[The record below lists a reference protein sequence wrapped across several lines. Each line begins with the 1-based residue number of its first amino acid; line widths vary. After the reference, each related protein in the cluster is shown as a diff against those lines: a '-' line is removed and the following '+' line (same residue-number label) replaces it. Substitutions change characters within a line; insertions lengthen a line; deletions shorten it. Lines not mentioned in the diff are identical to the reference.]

1 MQGEQPDVADGDDER
16 DAPDELTP
24 PAAPAARRR
33 VDSISPSIDTTAP
46 SVDTQPPSV
55 DTAVHRQPT
64 QQLPASRGLPPSP
77 DADSRH
83 TTASS
88 PLEAMRNEEVV
99 RTRGFLKMC
108 IFIVVAAIAAVFI
121 SGGDPIAQAA
131 VVIGSVI
138 VALTAGVMLRL
149 FRDLAGYTPRRITIG
164 ATIIAFGAYGGVY
177 YWGVVSPATAIILFG
192 IYFFSFGGHRSS
204 TYFLYGL
211 CAGLHALLA
220 AAIGFG
226 LLRDR
231 GVVRT
236 DGLPWQQEL
245 LTHGVVQFL
254 YLCAFMMGRANRK
267 TTLDAVSSLER
278 AVRQVAQREALLS
291 EARQELDRALK
302 VGGPGRYTEQIVG
315 SFKLGVL
322 IGRGGMGEVYAAHSV
337 LDGREAAV
345 KLLSPATMGDQQQL
359 KRFLR
364 EAEAAAKLE
373 CPNVVAVLEVGTT
386 AGELPFIA
394 MERLRGFDL
403 AHHLRRRR
411 RLAVAEV
418 VTLVEQ
424 IAIGLAAAQAAGV
437 VHRDIKPH
445 NLFLAERDGLLT
457 WKVLDFGVSKLAGNG
472 GTLTKGH
479 VVGTPGYMAPEQARG
494 EDVDWRVDV
503 YALAAIA
510 YRCLTGHPPFTGKDV
525 PTTLYDVVYK
535 MPAQPSQLALL
546 PPDVERVLAIGLAK
560 DKDDRFDRAAALAAA
575 LTAAAR
581 SELAPDLRAKAEGL
595 LAKQPWGQRL

>member
-1 MQGEQPDVADGDDER
+1 MADGDDER

-33 VDSISPSIDTTAP
+33 VDTTA
-46 SVDTQPPSV
+46 PSV

-77 DADSRH
+77 DADTRH
-83 TTASS
+83 TTATS
-88 PLEAMRNEEVV
+88 PLEAMRHEEVV

-108 IFIVVAAIAAVFI
+108 VFIVVAAIATVWI
-121 SGGDPIAQAA
+121 GGGDPLAQ
-131 VVIGSVI
+131 VVV
-138 VALTAGVMLRL
+138 TAGSTLVAIAALVLLRL
-149 FRDLAGYTPRRITIG
+149 IREPAGYTPRRITIG
-164 ATIIAFGAYGGVY
+164 ATVIAVGAYGGIY

-192 IYFFSFGGHRSS
+192 IYFFSFGGHRGS

-211 CAGLHALLA
+211 CAALHGALALAIGTGLLA
-220 AAIGFG
+220 
-226 LLRDR
+226 DR

-236 DGLPWQQEL
+236 DGLPWPHEL
-245 LTHGVVQFL
+245 MTHGVVQFL
-254 YLCAFMMGRANRK
+254 YLCAFLMGRANRQ
-267 TTLDAVSSLER
+267 TTLDAVQSLER

-302 VGGPGRYTEQIVG
+302 VGGPGRYTEQVVG

-337 LDGREAAV
+337 IDGREAAV
-345 KLLSPATMGDQQQL
+345 KLLSPSTLGDQQQL

-373 CPNVVAVLEVGTT
+373 CPNVVGVLEVGTT

-411 RLAVAEV
+411 KLEVAEV
-418 VTLVEQ
+418 VSLVEQ

-445 NLFLAERDGLLT
+445 NLFLAERDGVLT

-472 GTLTKGH
+472 GTLTQGH

-525 PTTLYDVVYK
+525 PSTLYDVVYK
-535 MPAQPSQLALL
+535 MPAQPGQLAHL

-560 DKDDRFDRAAALAAA
+560 NRDDRFDRAVALADA
-575 LTAAAR
+575 LVAAAR
-581 SELAPDLRAKAEGL
+581 SELSPELRARAEAL
-595 LAKQPWGQRL
+595 LAQQAWGQRR

>member
-1 MQGEQPDVADGDDER
+1 VPDPADGDDQR
-16 DAPDELTP
+16 DEPSVVDEPTP

-33 VDSISPSIDTTAP
+33 IDSATPSLDTG
-46 SVDTQPPSV
+46 
-55 DTAVHRQPT
+55 VHRQPT
-64 QQLPASRGLPPSP
+64 QQLPASRGLPTGP
-77 DADSRH
+77 DSDTRH
-83 TTASS
+83 TSTTS
-88 PLEAMRNEEVV
+88 PLEAMRLEEVV
-99 RTRGFLKMC
+99 RTRGFLKLS
-108 IFIVVAAIAAVFI
+108 IGIVCAAIVAVFAA
-121 SGGDPIAQAA
+121 GGDPVAQGTTCAGAA
-131 VVIGSVI
+131 VVVA
-138 VALTAGVMLRL
+138 VALVMLRL
-149 FRDLAGYTPRRITIG
+149 FRDPSGYTTARITTG
-164 ATIIAFGAYGGVY
+164 AALIAIGAYGGVY

-192 IYFFSFGGHRSS
+192 IYFFSFGGNRAA
-204 TYFLYGL
+204 TIFVYLW
-211 CAGLHALLA
+211 CAGLHGALA
-220 AAIGFG
+220 AAIGAG
-226 LLRDR
+226 WIVDR

-254 YLCAFMMGRANRK
+254 YLCAFLTGRASRQ
-267 TTLDAVSSLER
+267 TTLDAVASLER
-278 AVRQVAQREALLS
+278 AIRQVAQREALLS

-315 SFKLGVL
+315 SFKLDVL
-322 IGRGGMGEVYAAHSV
+322 IGRGGMGEVYAATSLV
-337 LDGREAAV
+337 DGRDAAV
-345 KLLSPATMGDQQQL
+345 KLLSPSTLGDQQQV

-364 EAEAAAKLE
+364 EAEAAAKLDS
-373 CPNVVAVLEVGTT
+373 PNVVAVLEVGTT

-411 RLAVAEV
+411 RLALAEV

-424 IAIGLAAAQAAGV
+424 IAVGLGAAQAAGV
-437 VHRDIKPH
+437 VHRDVKPH
-445 NLFLAERDGLLT
+445 NLFLAEREGQLT
-457 WKVLDFGVSKLAGNG
+457 WKVLDFGVSKLASSA

-494 EDVDWRVDV
+494 EEVDWRVDV

-535 MPAQPSQLALL
+535 MPVQPSLLAHL
-546 PPDVERVLAIGLAK
+546 PLDVERVLAIGLAK
-560 DKDDRFDRAAALAAA
+560 DRDARFDRASALAQAMA
-575 LTAAAR
+575 AAAR
-581 SELAPDLRAKAEGL
+581 GDLDPALRDRAEAL